1 MAEIETTGSWP
12 DAKSFST
19 TCDCGSHSLSI
30 WIEKEYKELYLM
42 LESRVGSWE
51 DDSQP
56 RYKVYWNR
64 IKRACS
70 LLFLGYIEQKESFTF
85 RSENHIKEFLETIIK
100 ARNEL
105 TEDSAGWTLKEIF
118 GPKTLTDDIIKDNI
132 HRLRAYLNSTQD
144 MVIPDVIQS
153 SNLSKNF
160 DRQTSP
166 TLDELVIENEQDWK
180 NQRKF

>member
-1 MAEIETTGSWP
+1 MAEIETTGTWP

-51 DDSQP
+51 DYTQP

-85 RSENHIKEFLETIIK
+85 RSEAHIKEFLETIVK

-105 TEDSAGWTLKEIF
+105 TDESIGWTLKEIVYDK
-118 GPKTLTDDIIKDNI
+118 PLTEDIISDNVQ
-132 HRLRAYLNSTQD
+132 RLRAYLNSTKD
-144 MVIPDVIQS
+144 MVIPPVSYPSRDAV
-153 SNLSKNF
+153 NPE
-160 DRQTSP
+160 TVSP
-166 TLDELVIENEQDWK
+166 TLEDLVVENERDWK
-180 NQRKF
+180 NQRNF